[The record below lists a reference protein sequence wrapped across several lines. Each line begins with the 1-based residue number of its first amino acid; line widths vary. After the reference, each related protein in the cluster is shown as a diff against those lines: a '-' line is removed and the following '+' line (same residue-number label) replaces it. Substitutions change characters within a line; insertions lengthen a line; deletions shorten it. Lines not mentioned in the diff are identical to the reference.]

1 MWKRLRL
8 RKNSCSFS
16 QPLCSQASVIRMSE
30 EDVIKGT
37 RGMPATVDSL
47 AVDLSSLGIAP
58 GMVLLVHSSLSSLGW
73 VSGGPVAVILALEQV
88 LGPKGTLVM
97 PTLSGDLSDP
107 ARWKEPPV
115 PQDWWGKIRESMP
128 AFDPEVTPT
137 REVGVVPECFRKQKG
152 VLRSSHPQDSFSARG
167 PKAEAI
173 TKAHGL
179 DFGFGEKSP
188 LARLYEHDAWV
199 LMLGTDFL
207 CNSSLHLCEYRAG
220 YPGKRVIKC
229 GSPIFTRGKREWV
242 EYDDLELSNADFGSI
257 GKAFIN
263 ETGFARRGHV
273 ALAEAILIPQR
284 ALVDYGVKWIE
295 TNRR

>member
-1 MWKRLRL
+1 MWKRLRP
-8 RKNSCSFS
+8 RKNSCPFS
-16 QPLCSQASVIRMSE
+16 QPLRSQTSVIRMSE
-30 EDVIKGT
+30 EDVVKRT
-37 RGMPATVDSL
+37 CGMPATVDSL
-47 AVDLSSLGIAP
+47 AADLSSLGIAP
-58 GMVLLVHSSLSSLGW
+58 GIVLLVHSSLSSLGW
-73 VSGGPVAVILALEQV
+73 VSGGAVAVILALEQV

-97 PTLSGDLSDP
+97 PAHSGDLSDP

-137 REVGVVPECFRKQKG
+137 RDVGVVPECFRKQKG
-152 VLRSSHPQDSFSARG
+152 VLRSSHPQDSFSSRG

-179 DFGFGEKSP
+179 EFGFGEKSP
-188 LARLYEHDAWV
+188 LARLYEQDAWV

-207 CNSSLHLCEYRAG
+207 CNSSLHLCEYRAS

-229 GSPIFTRGKREWV
+229 GSPIFAEGKREWV
-242 EYDDLELSNADFGSI
+242 EYDDLEVSNADFGSI
-257 GKAFIN
+257 GEAFIK
-263 ETGFARRGHV
+263 ETGLARRGRV

-295 TNRR
+295 KNRR

>member
-1 MWKRLRL
+1 M
-8 RKNSCSFS
+8 N
-16 QPLCSQASVIRMSE
+16 E
-30 EDVIKGT
+30 EDVVKRT

-47 AVDLSSLGIAP
+47 VADLCSLGIAP

-88 LGPKGTLVM
+88 LGPRGTLVM
-97 PTLSGDLSDP
+97 PALSGDLSDP

-137 REVGVVPECFRKQKG
+137 REVGVVPECFRNQKG

-207 CNSSLHLCEYRAG
+207 CNSSLHLCEYRAS

-229 GSPIFTRGKREWV
+229 GSPIFTGGKREWV
-242 EYDDLELSNADFGSI
+242 EYDDLELSNADFGSM
-257 GKAFIN
+257 GEAFIK
-263 ETGFARRGHV
+263 ETGLAHRGHV
-273 ALAEAILIPQR
+273 AIAEAILVPQR
-284 ALVDYGVKWIE
+284 ALVDFGVKWIE
-295 TNRR
+295 KNRQ